1 MSRAERV
8 QADWEETEDQPFIK
22 ALYLMD
28 LAASCLHCNS
38 IASINN
44 LSCKGLTGTTS
55 NCGHT
60 HTHTLGWLPWQLL
73 HSLVRN
79 IKSLKLIVHLSSEKN
94 EKNKATVARK
104 LHSWRCSMVLL
115 LCSAVVRRYSS
126 DDRQQSPSGVVS
138 HSFHSS
144 TEPLT
149 QTLLVISFS
158 RLLLGLIVL
167 PQVWSV

>member
-28 LAASCLHCNS
+28 LAASCLHGNS

-44 LSCKGLTGTTS
+44 LSCKGLAGTTS
-55 NCGHT
+55 NRGHT

-73 HSLVRN
+73 HSLVSN
-79 IKSLKLIVHLSSEKN
+79 IKSLKLIVHLSSEKM
-94 EKNKATVARK
+94 KKQKATVARK
-104 LHSWRCSMVLL
+104 LHRWRCSMVLL

-126 DDRQQSPSGVVS
+126 DDRQRSLSGVVS
-138 HSFHSS
+138 HPFHSS
-144 TEPLT
+144 M
-149 QTLLVISFS
+149 
-158 RLLLGLIVL
+158 
-167 PQVWSV
+167 